1 MTEWF
6 VDIFIWHSRV
16 NIDYRHNYGLDYFW
30 YIDGGTVKDISVVSV
45 FGTYKG

>member
-1 MTEWF
+1 MEAIVGF
-6 VDIFIWHSRV
+6 IF
-16 NIDYRHNYGLDYFW
+16 L